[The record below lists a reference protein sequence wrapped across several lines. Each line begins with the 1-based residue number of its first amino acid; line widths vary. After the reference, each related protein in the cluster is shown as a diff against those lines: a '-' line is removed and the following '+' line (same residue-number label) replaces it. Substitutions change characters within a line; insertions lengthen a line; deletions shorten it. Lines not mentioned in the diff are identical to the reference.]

1 VLLALQA
8 VGVGAGDEVIIPAPY
23 WVSYPDMVRLCG
35 GEPVIV
41 EAPIE
46 AGFKITAEQLESA
59 ITSLETKEYFIPCVP
74 IDIPS
79 ETVMVL
85 NKTPLQ
91 PDSSIELSTTL
102 ASSFICIL
110 HGVTLDQV
118 EAIPTN
124 GLEKSEVS
132 NPTPLS
138 IDREAA

>member
-1 VLLALQA
+1 MA
-8 VGVGAGDEVIIPAPY
+8 ITP
-23 WVSYPDMVRLCG
+23 SYPRQPTTVS
-35 GEPVIV
+35 I
-41 EAPIE
+41 
-46 AGFKITAEQLESA
+46 ESA